1 MNPDQEQLDVA
12 DLEVQQDLERRIGNG
27 PELGI
32 AALQPDRRGPE
43 SLRSLANGPDHV
55 MLDPAPCARS
65 FRALGTHGLG
75 LPMPVA
81 RRTSHRSSPTD
92 SAAPI
97 RASARFRHNPTDPSR
112 AIPPGCSAK
121 SNRYGRR
128 FVRTPAGCANPRQPA
143 LLRRDHE
150 EIESSQTLVTGP

>member
-1 MNPDQEQLDVA
+1 MAIRTILAATSGGTASNGAIKLA
-12 DLEVQQDLERRIGNG
+12 CRLARRFSAHVEGY
-27 PELGI
+27 
-32 AALQPDRRGPE
+32 
-43 SLRSLANGPDHV
+43 HV

-97 RASARFRHNPTDPSR
+97 RASARFRHIPTDPSR